1 MPIVQQLKELQGKI
15 NVLGSYSGNWRPQLS
30 LDATQN
36 LYLCAAWRGPGGRG
50 GYSRSYFIW
59 CQHFSFYPGVWFGDT
74 RGWIWHFHID
84 LVFTIPLSLATPGPS
99 WRLHPSQYYKLASP
113 SPASHSALW
122 LLAQINLMMSL
133 KIEETLCWSFAVL
146 TTLISLWD
154 LDIEHSFTELQ
165 KLRSLHIEY

>member
-1 MPIVQQLKELQGKI
+1 MFLDHILAIGGP
-15 NVLGSYSGNWRPQLS
+15 S
-30 LDATQN
+30 LHATQN

-59 CQHFSFYPGVWFGDT
+59 CQHFSFYPGVWFDDT
-74 RGWIWHFHID
+74 TRMNLTFSHRSGIYH
-84 LVFTIPLSLATPGPS
+84 PSLSLATPGPS

-146 TTLISLWD
+146 TSISLWD